1 MCCSPVFRTSRQ
13 YSKVSKGKSVTI
25 RTCALRWLAHLRP
38 AATRRAQCTE
48 QKRPDPYVRSWA
60 VPHDS
65 QALAGAGATGDTVD
79 AGAAAA
85 AAAAPWAEVVP
96 RPDGGT
102 LPLAEPP
109 VKRRAGFSGGPQE
122 CDAATD
128 EATAA
133 LPLVATG
140 CCFRG
145 RAVGGGGE
153 EEGDGVTADEG
164 GVMAGESIDLDAGV
178 YGAVQAAASGPKD
191 LPRRGKD
198 KQGQKVRLWHLHAT
212 ERAAT
217 LPHPAVAMNA
227 HVAKGAAAAQLLSS
241 PEGQPTSPDTPPT
254 YRMPATTLV
263 TGTRR
268 QRRGRRGS
276 KQIASSSH
284 TAPPNASSCSLPCPD
299 SSFAPGRHD
308 RQQVYRTHPQLSASL
323 PPVIGV
329 LSTTKRTA
337 KASAALPTPCPRG
350 RVTGA
355 PIRGLAAPPTV
366 APTPCRRVRA
376 LGGMARD
383 APEHNAHS
391 SNLASHVVRLLV
403 PLAPAIAP
411 TPTAK
416 QAHRPALESF
426 SLRAT
431 PLATLRAAAR
441 KGRPTAGRHGK
452 CPGTPVAHHHQH
464 HHLVHHC
471 RGRGRR
477 RQAVGAS
484 RPLPRWPPPP

>member
-1 MCCSPVFRTSRQ
+1 
-13 YSKVSKGKSVTI
+13 
-25 RTCALRWLAHLRP
+25 
-38 AATRRAQCTE
+38 
-48 QKRPDPYVRSWA
+48 
-60 VPHDS
+60 
-65 QALAGAGATGDTVD
+65 
-79 AGAAAA
+79 
-85 AAAAPWAEVVP
+85 
-96 RPDGGT
+96 
-102 LPLAEPP
+102 
-109 VKRRAGFSGGPQE
+109 
-122 CDAATD
+122 
-128 EATAA
+128 
-133 LPLVATG
+133 
-140 CCFRG
+140 
-145 RAVGGGGE
+145 
-153 EEGDGVTADEG
+153 
-164 GVMAGESIDLDAGV
+164 MAGESIDLDAGV

-431 PLATLRAAAR
+431 PPATLRAAAR

-484 RPLPRWPPPP
+484 RPLPRWPPPPEQGAQWQRPTSPQLTCSAPTPPRRRTPPNLHRSRRQPRPQPRGQRPQRLPSKRMRHGRWGGGACERAVGERRPSRRPQSRLGRLAVLTEATEQGAPFQDAVQNTVGFLHGQVNLPETRRP

>member
-1 MCCSPVFRTSRQ
+1 
-13 YSKVSKGKSVTI
+13 
-25 RTCALRWLAHLRP
+25 
-38 AATRRAQCTE
+38 
-48 QKRPDPYVRSWA
+48 
-60 VPHDS
+60 
-65 QALAGAGATGDTVD
+65 
-79 AGAAAA
+79 
-85 AAAAPWAEVVP
+85 
-96 RPDGGT
+96 
-102 LPLAEPP
+102 
-109 VKRRAGFSGGPQE
+109 
-122 CDAATD
+122 
-128 EATAA
+128 
-133 LPLVATG
+133 
-140 CCFRG
+140 
-145 RAVGGGGE
+145 
-153 EEGDGVTADEG
+153 
-164 GVMAGESIDLDAGV
+164 MAGESIDLDAGV

-431 PLATLRAAAR
+431 PPATLRAAAR